1 MTARNGWLSAF
12 ERLSVKPQGA
22 VTVHPLAVDPV
33 SNGGRPK
40 SPIPAPVRAKARN
53 EKVKAERR
61 AKRKAETVYKT
72 SEGEAALI
80 QQMKIA
86 GITNW
91 QREYRF
97 DPVRMWRLDFAWPKV
112 KLAVEVDGGNWSG
125 GRHVRGA
132 GFAKD
137 AEKQNAMTLAGWR
150 LLRYT
155 PDMVKA
161 GIAVQHITDMLVGLQ
176 MADTNSVQNRQE
188 GAQEGRGAIPY
199 GPTAKEMSWPAG
211 RV

>member
-1 MTARNGWLSAF
+1 VSEARKSWESLFA
-12 ERLSVKPQGA
+12 RQHITPMGA

-86 GITNW
+86 GITDW

-97 DPVRMWRLDFAWPKV
+97 SDTRMWRLDFAWPKGR
-112 KLAVEVDGGNWSG
+112 LGLEIHGGSFSG
-125 GRHVRGA
+125 GRHVRGT

-137 AEKQNAMTLAGWR
+137 CEKMNALTLAGWR
-150 LLRYT
+150 TLVYT
-155 PDMVKA
+155 TEQVNS
-161 GIAVQHITDMLVGLQ
+161 GVAVQHITDMLVGLQ
-176 MADTNSVQNRQE
+176 MGTAKGAQNRQD
-188 GAQEGRGAIPY
+188 GTQEGRGDDLPSEVNTHE
-199 GPTAKEMSWPAG
+199 G
-211 RV
+211 